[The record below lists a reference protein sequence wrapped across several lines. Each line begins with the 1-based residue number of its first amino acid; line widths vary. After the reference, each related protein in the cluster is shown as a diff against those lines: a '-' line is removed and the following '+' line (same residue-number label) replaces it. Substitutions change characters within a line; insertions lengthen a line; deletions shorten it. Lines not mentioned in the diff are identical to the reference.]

1 MEHSHHGVGLLFA
14 NDQLLCVGIS
24 AVSEWDRAS
33 DPSAV
38 SLEVG
43 ARLRDSR
50 GGKISLELRK
60 RRQDVQHQFVQ
71 RRRPQ
76 ARRRHYLQRD
86 VVFPKFLEEGGEVP
100 QIPRKLSS
108 L

>member
-43 ARLRDSR
+43 ARLHDSR
-50 GGKISLELRK
+50 GGKISLELGVLR
-60 RRQDVQHQFVQ
+60 
-71 RRRPQ
+71 
-76 ARRRHYLQRD
+76 
-86 VVFPKFLEEGGEVP
+86 
-100 QIPRKLSS
+100 LSAIRA
-108 L
+108 